1 MTYDKIWSIISEV
14 GLPCTYHHWEPG
26 QVPPLPYLIF
36 WYDERL
42 DFVADDSQYQKIVS
56 VSLELYSDRKNFQA
70 EESVELVLE
79 RNGIVYSKT
88 EDYISS
94 EKLFMET
101 YDFEVLLEVSSDGKE
116 N

>member
-1 MTYDKIWSIISEV
+1 MTYDKIWNVISEV

-42 DFVADDSQYQKIVS
+42 DFAADDSLYQKIVS

-70 EESVELVLE
+70 EKAVELVLE
-79 RNGIVYSKT
+79 RNGIIYSKT

-101 YDFEVLLEVSSDGKE
+101 YDFEVLLEVSE
-116 N
+116 NEQKN